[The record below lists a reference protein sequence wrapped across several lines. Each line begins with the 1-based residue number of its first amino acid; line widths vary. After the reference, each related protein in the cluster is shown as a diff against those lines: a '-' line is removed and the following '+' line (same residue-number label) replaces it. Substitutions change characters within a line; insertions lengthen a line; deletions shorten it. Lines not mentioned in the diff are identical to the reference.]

1 MGLRPTIREPQ
12 VCSEGTSLRDSV
24 LPHQDL
30 GARVWDLGGVHQC
43 GFTRRSLKIV
53 ETGCKSPAE
62 YLALFTLVLFAM
74 PPGQS
79 SAAAGLRVSS
89 VDPLQTV
96 VLAGSFQETKSAPG
110 MPNSIRNVPQIP
122 RPVDVAI
129 QLHGAPLVIHLRP
142 AIAIGCLHDGCGGL
156 AWKQHNRL
164 ILAGE
169 QHPDRP
175 H

>member
-1 MGLRPTIREPQ
+1 M
-12 VCSEGTSLRDSV
+12 D
-24 LPHQDL
+24 
-30 GARVWDLGGVHQC
+30 
-43 GFTRRSLKIV
+43 TRYH
-53 ETGCKSPAE
+53 P
-62 YLALFTLVLFAM
+62 
-74 PPGQS
+74 
-79 SAAAGLRVSS
+79 SAASIRNMSDTFMDEADYTKTYRDRKGLPSIDGR
-89 VDPLQTV
+89 DPLQTV
-96 VLAGSFQETKSAPG
+96 VAGSFQETKSAPR
-110 MPNSIRNVPQIP
+110 MPNLIRNVPQIP